1 MTAGCGVKDVRFLE
15 LGFSL
20 GQKSLGLTT
29 EAQLSSCSGDRKL
42 YVCLHLAVAMA
53 RSAAVRTMA
62 CLRAGLLRGLR
73 LVHTRDG
80 QW

>member
-1 MTAGCGVKDVRFLE
+1 MTAGWRVQDVEFLE
-15 LGFSL
+15 SGFSL
-20 GQKSLGLTT
+20 GQRGLGLTT

-53 RSAAVRTMA
+53 RSAAVRRMA
-62 CLRAGLLRGLR
+62 CLRAGLLRGLG